1 MILIAVGLGYY
12 ILDTNDSG
20 VSNGYDGIS
29 LALGYFYT
37 LGPALAGFAAW
48 DISRFRAL
56 LKQRSRASELWR
68 TVFRRLGTPSLVT
81 LLSVLL
87 IMGYYGGLSVSQ
99 TWAGILLSVLL
110 TCLWVLFGAAL
121 GMYLSP
127 VISLPI
133 AVFIPWVLTAYPQA
147 VPDPAWRQMFGQSI
161 GGCCTVDAMID
172 TVTIRSSVATLGLLV
187 MASVILL
194 QVHVARRPV
203 RVGGI
208 SASLIITCTAIALGY
223 VLGTSG
229 NFMNTDLRSGTERDC
244 DDRVCV
250 WPESNRSMVDTNLR
264 VAEKL
269 GIPIGT
275 ILVDGEPRNDN
286 ELWMSGDP
294 DPTTVEQQLIVQLL
308 ERSPELRGM
317 ESCWVD
323 ENGRRMSLADEA
335 TVALGSSEL
344 VSTATGADGRF
355 IAYSNTED
363 PSAWNRVVE
372 LIKQKSECPA

>member
-12 ILDTNDSG
+12 ILDTNYSK

-37 LGPALAGFAAW
+37 LGPALAGFAGW
-48 DISRFRAL
+48 DVSRFRTL
-56 LKQRSRASELWR
+56 FKLRSRASELWR
-68 TVFRRLGTPSLVT
+68 TAFRRLGAPSLVT

-127 VISLPI
+127 IISLPV

-147 VPDPAWRQMFGQSI
+147 VPDPAWRQMFGQTI

-172 TVTIRSSVATLGLLV
+172 TVTIRSSVVTLGLLV
-187 MASVILL
+187 VASVILI
-194 QVHVARRPV
+194 QVSVARRPI

-223 VLGTSG
+223 ALGTSG
-229 NFMNTDLRSGTERDC
+229 NFMNTALRSGAERDC

-269 GIPIGT
+269 GIPTGT
-275 ILVDGEPRNDN
+275 VLVDGEPRNDN

-294 DPTTVEQQLIVQLL
+294 DPTTVEQQLIVELL
-308 ERSPELRGM
+308 ENSPELRGM

-335 TVALGSSEL
+335 TVALGSSDL
-344 VSTATGADGRF
+344 VPTATGADGRF
-355 IAYSNTED
+355 LAYSYTED
-363 PSAWNRVVE
+363 PTAWDRVAE
-372 LIKQKSECPA
+372 LINQKSGCPA

>member
-12 ILDTNDSG
+12 ILDANYSG

-48 DISRFRAL
+48 DISRFRTL
-56 LKQRSRASELWR
+56 LKQRSRARELWR

-110 TCLWVLFGAAL
+110 TCLWALFGAAL

-127 VISLPI
+127 IISLPV

-147 VPDPAWRQMFGQSI
+147 VPDPAWRQMFGQTI

-172 TVTIRSSVATLGLLV
+172 TVTIRSSVVTLGLLV
-187 MASVILL
+187 VASVILI
-194 QVHVARRPV
+194 QVSVARRPV

-208 SASLIITCTAIALGY
+208 STSLIITCIAIALGY

-229 NFMNTDLRSGTERDC
+229 NFMNTALRSGAERDC

-269 GIPIGT
+269 GIPTGT
-275 ILVDGEPRNDN
+275 VLVDGEPRNDN
-286 ELWMSGDP
+286 ELWISGDP

-308 ERSPELRGM
+308 EKSPELRGM

-323 ENGRRMSLADEA
+323 ETGRRMSLADEA
-335 TVALGSSEL
+335 TVALGSSDL
-344 VSTATGADGRF
+344 VPIATGADGRF
-355 IAYSNTED
+355 LAYSNTED
-363 PSAWNRVVE
+363 PSAWDRVVE
-372 LIKQKSECPA
+372 LINQKSGCPA